1 MILENITQIY
11 KNQKVL
17 NVSNLNIDESKITG
31 LLGAN
36 GSGKST
42 LLRIIAGLENP
53 KSGEIKSTLSKKDIS
68 ILLPEPVLLKRSV
81 KQNFIF
87 ALKAY
92 NDIKDSYDERINMA
106 LSMVGL
112 DSSFLKKKHY
122 ELSSGQTTR
131 LAFALLIATRRKFML
146 LDEPT
151 NSIDLMSSK
160 FFARAIQIL
169 NKKYGCSFLIASHD
183 EKWLSEICDENVYL
197 YKGNVS
203 EFELKNI
210 FDSQNS
216 LISFGCGL
224 NIVLPNGFENTSK
237 VALNPTKIILSQDIC
252 AYEGYLH
259 SLSVL
264 SRGRFLIKIKFGEI
278 LLKTTVKM
286 QDFPNLKVGD
296 KIYFDID
303 KSGFLSLE

>member
-17 NVSNLNIDESKITG
+17 NVSNLYIDESNITG

-53 KSGEIKSTLSKKDIS
+53 KSGEIKSALSKKDIS

-92 NDIKDSYDERINMA
+92 DDIKDSYDERINMA
-106 LSMVGL
+106 LCMVGL

-151 NSIDLMSSK
+151 NSIDFMSSK
-160 FFARAIQIL
+160 LFARAIQML
-169 NKKYGCSFLIASHD
+169 NQKYGCSFLIASHD

-197 YKGNVS
+197 YKGNVN

-210 FDSQNS
+210 FDSKNS
-216 LISFGCGL
+216 LISFGSGI
-224 NIVLPNGFENTSK
+224 NIALPNGFENTTK
-237 VALNPTKIILSQDIC
+237 VALNPSKIIISKNFC
-252 AYEGYLH
+252 VYEGYLH

-264 SRGRFLIKIKFGEI
+264 SNEKFLIKIKFGEV

-286 QDFPNLKVGD
+286 QDFSNLKVGD

-303 KSGFLSLE
+303 KSGFLALE